1 MISSTGANVT
11 SMGGNA
17 HQQQELPKP
26 SSPMEKIVYSY
37 RSHRRSEMHDDDD
50 DGSSEL
56 SDAGHFLAK
65 GAFLITPSNELNL
78 EKATAICE
86 KMNYRGPYSVTKTA
100 TGILFKFADQDD
112 YRATFRKGFHKVT
125 NFRFYKKIPIP
136 CRPQKTFSVLVYEV
150 PEDIPDED
158 IRHSLYKFQTVVEVT
173 RLYNTG
179 FRQSD
184 KSGSTAAAATMS
196 QPAVDQPVTQHPG
209 IQPVVR
215 ITLASLE
222 EYNLLLHNGLDFYG
236 ATFFPVEAALPSTIK
251 KKPIAMANS
260 RLMDLVASSGHRIRD
275 LLPVFDSAG
284 FSKIP
289 PPTSKVVK
297 PHQ

>member
-1 MISSTGANVT
+1 MNTATANTITSSNVN
-11 SMGGNA
+11 M
-17 HQQQELPKP
+17 QQQQLPPSPVEKLMYCYKP
-26 SSPMEKIVYSY
+26 RHNLHE
-37 RSHRRSEMHDDDD
+37 DDD
-50 DGSSEL
+50 DGSSEI
-56 SDAGHFLAK
+56 SDSGHFLAK

-100 TGILFKFADQDD
+100 TGILFKFANQED
-112 YRATFRKGFHKVT
+112 YQATYRKGFHKVT

-136 CRPQKTFSVLVYEV
+136 CRPQKTFSVFVYEI
-150 PEDIPDED
+150 PEDLPDED

-179 FRQSD
+179 FRQAD
-184 KSGSTAAAATMS
+184 KGGSTAPS
-196 QPAVDQPVTQHPG
+196 QQAVDQLGPVTQHPVTS
-209 IQPVVR
+209 PVVR

-236 ATFFPVEAALPSTIK
+236 ATFFPVEAASPSILK
-251 KKPIAMANS
+251 KKPAATINS
-260 RLMDLVASSGHRIRD
+260 RLMDLASTSGHRIRD

-289 PPTSKVVK
+289 PPTTKVVK
-297 PHQ
+297 PH